1 MHRPQPPQAKVIFYD
16 KQNSLTSV
24 YAQKFIVLKES
35 LSSTG
40 FICLVLNSSEH
51 HLLSRFSFT
60 NVNSSSHKH
69 GFKYLLSQSF
79 VSQTY
84 LSQLFCDVTIF
95 CVSNTFVAII
105 LCHNYFCHKYI
116 CCNFYVSQTYFLSH
130 TQHQK

>member
-95 CVSNTFVAII
+95 VTIIFVINTFVAI
-105 LCHNYFCHKYI
+105 FMCHKHI
-116 CCNFYVSQTYFLSH
+116 SSVILNIRNNSF
-130 TQHQK
+130 